1 MDGSTPESAPQQ
13 APARSRRQPLLL
25 ATGNPGKIREF
36 FHLLHAVPY
45 DLVTLKDVGLSDD
58 VAEVGATL
66 EENAV
71 LKAQSYS
78 RRSGLWAVA
87 DDSGLE
93 VDALGG
99 APGPRSKRYA
109 GPDASDAEL
118 VQHLLREMESVP
130 PEGRDGR
137 FRCVLALAS
146 PQGDLS
152 LFQGICA
159 GTIAIEPRGAG
170 GFGYDPIFLLP
181 HLGRTMAELSPE
193 EKNEVSHRARAA
205 EALVEALK
213 KGRIPAER

>member
-1 MDGSTPESAPQQ
+1 MAGFTPKSASQQ

-36 FHLLHAVPY
+36 FHLLYAVPY
-45 DLVTLKDVGLSDD
+45 YLVTLKDVGLSDD
-58 VAEVGATL
+58 VQEVGATL
-66 EENAV
+66 EENAA
-71 LKAQSYS
+71 LKARSYS

-99 APGPRSKRYA
+99 APGPRSRRYA

-118 VQHLLREMESVP
+118 VQLLLREMASVP
-130 PEGRDGR
+130 PERRDGR
-137 FRCVLALAS
+137 FRCVIALAS
-146 PQGDLS
+146 PHGNLS
-152 LFQGICA
+152 LFQGTCA
-159 GTIAIEPRGAG
+159 GTIAVQPRGAG

-193 EKNEVSHRARAA
+193 EKNRVSHRARAA
-205 EALVEALK
+205 GALVEALNG
-213 KGRIPAER
+213 GRIPAER